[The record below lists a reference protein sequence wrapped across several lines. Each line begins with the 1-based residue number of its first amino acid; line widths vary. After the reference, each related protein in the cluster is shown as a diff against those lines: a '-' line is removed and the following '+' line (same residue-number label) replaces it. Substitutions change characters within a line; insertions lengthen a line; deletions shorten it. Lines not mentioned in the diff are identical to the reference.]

1 MGFICNSS
9 QKIGLEG
16 ERNGG
21 RVDELTVVL

>member
-16 ERNGG
+16 EQNGG